1 MTTYILPPTRF
12 ADAAAVS
19 AVGSHEYAVNVH
31 PDYSYGP
38 AGHGGFLFALLWRA
52 IAAHF
57 NTTLSKYAQPDTIA
71 LHIEFLRPAATG
83 EARVHVKDV
92 RLGKTS
98 CMVHVSLV
106 QGKTERVVG
115 YAT

>member
-1 MTTYILPPTRF
+1 MTSYNLPPTKF
-12 ADAAAVS
+12 EDAAAVT

-31 PDYSYGP
+31 PDFSYGP
-38 AGHGGFLFALLWRA
+38 AGHGGFLQALLWRA
-52 IAAHF
+52 IGLHF
-57 NTTLSKYAQPDTIA
+57 KTTLSKYDQLDTIA